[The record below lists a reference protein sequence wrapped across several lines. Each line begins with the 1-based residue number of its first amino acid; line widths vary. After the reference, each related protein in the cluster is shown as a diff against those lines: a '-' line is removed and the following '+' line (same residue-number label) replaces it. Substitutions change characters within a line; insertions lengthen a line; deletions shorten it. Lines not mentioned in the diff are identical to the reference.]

1 MKSIMSVLVVT
12 IMVFALVSSGE
23 AGTWF
28 SCCTDNPGAVSAAH
42 NTAGNASAK
51 DADPPGHFLP
61 YACGVKSPAYV
72 HYTDAIALPCT
83 ARDRDSSGLVPEPMG
98 NTGY

>member
-42 NTAGNASAK
+42 N
-51 DADPPGHFLP
+51 PPGHFLP
-61 YACGVKSPAYV
+61 YACGVESPAYV